1 MRVTLHLSPDQRA
14 AADGERGEGVR
25 RAMRLILALAG
36 ATGAPDLIPI
46 TSAHVDAALYHGP
59 SSLDFVAW
67 LLSAGARVAVPTS
80 LNVASLDLLHPWT
93 FRGDPA
99 VADAGRRLVE
109 GYVALGCRPTLTCAP
124 YQASDRPARGED
136 VAWAESNAIVFVN
149 SVLGAR
155 SARYGDFI
163 DVAAAI
169 AGWVPR
175 SGLHIEANRKATIV
189 FEMDDDV
196 PARLTDES
204 RFGALGL
211 LIGARAGTRVPA
223 IIGLPATTSED
234 DLKALGAA
242 AASSGAVAM
251 FHAVGITPEAPT
263 LAACAAPGVTPE
275 RVRVS
280 WAEIRAA
287 ATALATAPDGPLDAV
302 CLGTPH
308 FSVAEFGRL
317 RAALASLDGPVRTD
331 CIVTTSRSVLETVAG
346 LGWMDGLAAAGV
358 QVLTDTC
365 SYVTQVLR
373 RPSGTV
379 MTNSAK
385 WAHYAPANLGS
396 RVVYGSLAEC
406 VASARAGTVV
416 RLDR

>member
-1 MRVTLHLSPDQRA
+1 MTLHLTPDQRA
-14 AADGERGEGVR
+14 AVQGDLGEGLR
-25 RAMRLILALAG
+25 RAMLLITALAE
-36 ATGAPDLIPI
+36 ATGATELIPV
-46 TSAHVDAALYHGP
+46 TRAHVDAALYHGP
-59 SSLDFVAW
+59 SSLDFVEW
-67 LLSAGARVAVPTS
+67 LLAADAHVAVPTT

-93 FRGDPA
+93 FLGDPA
-99 VADAGRRLVE
+99 VAEAGRRLVE
-109 GYVALGCRPTLTCAP
+109 GYVRLGCRPTLTCAP
-124 YQASDRPARGED
+124 YQEADRPARGED

-163 DVAAAI
+163 DAAAAI
-169 AGWVPR
+169 TGWVPR
-175 SGLHIEANRKATIV
+175 SGLHVPANRRATLV
-189 FEMDDDV
+189 VELDADV
-196 PARLTDES
+196 SARLRDES

-211 LIGARAGTRVPA
+211 IVGSLAGTRVPA
-223 IIGLPATTSED
+223 IIGLPDATGED

-263 LAACAAPGVTPE
+263 LDACLAGGSLPE
-275 RVRVS
+275 GVRVTWS
-280 WAEIRAA
+280 DLRAA
-287 ATALATAPDGPLDAV
+287 AGALATAPDGPIDAV

-308 FSVAEFGRL
+308 FSEAEFSRL
-317 RAALASLDGPVRTD
+317 RDALAESTGPIRSE
-331 CIVTTSRSVLETVAG
+331 CIVTTSRAVLDTITR
-346 LGWMDGLAAAGV
+346 LGWADDLAAAGIGI
-358 QVLTDTC
+358 LTDTC
-365 SYVTQVLR
+365 SYVSQVLR
-373 RPSGTV
+373 RPGGIV

-396 RVVYGSLAEC
+396 RVIYGSLAEC

>member
-1 MRVTLHLSPDQRA
+1 MTLRLTPDQRA
-14 AADGERGEGVR
+14 AARGDLGEGIR
-25 RAMRLILALAG
+25 RAMLLVTALAE
-36 ATGAPDLIPI
+36 ATDATELIPV
-46 TSAHVDAALYHGP
+46 TRAHVDAALYHGP
-59 SSLDFVAW
+59 SSLEFVEW
-67 LLSAGARVAVPTS
+67 LLSGGARVAVPTT

-99 VADAGRRLVE
+99 VAEAGRSLVD
-109 GYVALGCRPTLTCAP
+109 GYVRLGCLPTLTCAP
-124 YQASDRPARGED
+124 YQEANRPGRGEH

-155 SARYGDFI
+155 SARYGDFV

-169 AGWVPR
+169 TGWVPL
-175 SGLHIEANRKATIV
+175 SGLHVAANRRATLV
-189 FEMDDDV
+189 VELDTGV
-196 PARLTDES
+196 AARLTDES
-204 RFGALGL
+204 HFGALGL
-211 LIGARAGTRVPA
+211 IVGAHAGVRVPA
-223 IIGLPATTSED
+223 IVGLPDATGED

-263 LAACAAPGVTPE
+263 LGACIADGPVPE
-275 RVRVS
+275 RVRVGWS
-280 WAEIRAA
+280 DLRAA
-287 ATALATAPDGPLDAV
+287 ASALATAPDGPIDAV

-317 RAALASLDGPVRTD
+317 REALATSTGPLHAD
-331 CIVTTSRSVLETVAG
+331 CIVTTSRAVLETITA
-346 LGWMDGLAAAGV
+346 LGWTDDLTSAGIEI
-358 QVLTDTC
+358 LTDTC
-365 SYVTQVLR
+365 SYVSQVLR
-373 RPSGTV
+373 RPAGTV

-385 WAHYAPANLGS
+385 WAHYAPANLAS

-406 VASARAGTVV
+406 VASARAGTVI